1 MIINQLYRVK
11 IRNTILKTSI
21 KLALIISDFHSG
33 YRNLINHFTSGIRLS
48 GVLQNSDD
56 QNLIISWYDKY
67 NISGWKPAFYKNI
80 NFRSFDVLFNFN
92 ATRFSRSI
100 LKFLSRYRDFNP
112 LIPLSDQ
119 DRIFPYNIS
128 TVSTGKVM
136 RIKKSISWG

>member
-112 LIPLSDQ
+112 FTPLSDQ

-128 TVSTGKVM
+128 TVSTRKVM

>member
-11 IRNTILKTSI
+11 IRNTILKISI
-21 KLALIISDFHSG
+21 NLALIISDFHSG

-112 LIPLSDQ
+112 FTPLSDQ

-128 TVSTGKVM
+128 TVSTRKVM

>member
-21 KLALIISDFHSG
+21 NLALIISDFHSG

-112 LIPLSDQ
+112 LTPLSDQ
-119 DRIFPYNIS
+119 DRIFPHNIS
-128 TVSTGKVM
+128 TLSTRKVM